1 MDWLTG
7 LAMFFL
13 IWWLVIFCV
22 LPWGIRTDMETGSG
36 APVNPRI
43 RKKFLITTGI
53 SLLVW
58 LLVYGLINANLIDY
72 RAISKQMVEEDTR

>member
-1 MDWLTG
+1 
-7 LAMFFL
+7 
-13 IWWLVIFCV
+13 
-22 LPWGIRTDMETGSG
+22 METGSR

-58 LLVYGLINANLIDY
+58 LLVYGLIQANLIDY

>member
-1 MDWLTG
+1 MDLLTG
-7 LAMFFL
+7 LAIYFL

-36 APVNPRI
+36 APVNPNI
-43 RKKFLITTGI
+43 KKKFLITTGI

-58 LLVYGLINANLIDY
+58 LLVYGLIQANLIDY

>member
-7 LAMFFL
+7 LAMYFL

-36 APVNPRI
+36 APVNANI
-43 RKKFLITTGI
+43 KKKFLITTGI

-58 LLVYGLINANLIDY
+58 LLVYGLIQANLIDY